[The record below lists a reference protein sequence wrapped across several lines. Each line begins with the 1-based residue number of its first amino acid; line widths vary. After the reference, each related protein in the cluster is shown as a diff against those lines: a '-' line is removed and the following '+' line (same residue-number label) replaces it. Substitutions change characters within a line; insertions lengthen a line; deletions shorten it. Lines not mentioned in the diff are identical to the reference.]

1 MKKKFLLVIS
11 ATALILSACL
21 CSLPTPSFTPTPTV
35 PSMTETPTLLPPTD
49 VNSEHGAYGL
59 GDPFYPLLGNGG
71 YDVQHYDITLN
82 VDMEQD
88 VVHGSTI
95 IEARATGN
103 LSAFDLDFSGLNIL
117 MVQVNYVNAQYSRS
131 GAELTVTPS
140 AVLNNGDQF
149 EVRVDYEGI
158 PQPVSDP
165 SLSVGEG
172 IGWLDFASGVYTIS
186 EPSGSMDWFP
196 SNNYPTDKATYTF
209 RVTVKKPYVVA
220 ANGLLTDT
228 SDNGDAT
235 TYTWE
240 EKNPMASYLAT
251 VNIAKFNERTA
262 TGPNGLPIRSY
273 FEASVSEDVIAQYDA
288 LPEMVAFYSD
298 LIGPYPFEAYG
309 VVVMP
314 ESVGVAMENQTLSV
328 FGADMSFEDAIAHEL
343 AHQWFG
349 DSVTLASWPDIWLNE
364 GFATYMQWLWMEHTQ
379 GEEIFN
385 SYVDTNYQ
393 YAQSMFPPGNP
404 APSTLFDGSVY
415 IRGALVLHALRRT
428 VGDELFFNILSTYYQ
443 RYQYSNAS
451 TEDFITVA
459 EEVSGQDLGS
469 FFDGWLYG
477 STLPSM
483 PGVP

>member
-1 MKKKFLLVIS
+1 MKKKLVLVVSIS
-11 ATALILSACL
+11 ALVLSACL
-21 CSLPTPSFTPTPTV
+21 CSVPIPFTPTPTV
-35 PSMTETPTLLPPTD
+35 PSVTETPTILPPTD
-49 VNSEHGAYGL
+49 TNLEHGAYGL

-82 VDMEQD
+82 VEMAQD
-88 VVHGSTI
+88 IIHGSAI

-117 MVQVNYVNAQYSRS
+117 VVQVNYVNAQYSRN
-131 GAELTVTPS
+131 GTELTVTP
-140 AVLNNGDQF
+140 AGMLNNGDQF
-149 EVRVDYEGI
+149 EIRVDYEGT
-158 PQPVSDP
+158 PQQVSDP
-165 SLSVGEG
+165 SLAVGEG
-172 IGWLDFASGVYTIS
+172 IGWLDFASGAYTIS

-209 RVTVKKPYVVA
+209 RVTVGKPYVVA

-228 SDNGDAT
+228 SDNGDTT

-240 EKNPMASYLAT
+240 ENHPMASYLAT

-262 TGPNGLPIRSY
+262 TGPDGLPIRNY
-273 FEASVSEDVIAQYDA
+273 FEASLSSDVIAEYDS
-288 LPEMVAFYSD
+288 LPDMIAFYSD

-328 FGADMSFEDAIAHEL
+328 FGADMSFEDAISHEL

-349 DSVTLASWPDIWLNE
+349 DSVTLSSWPDIWLNE
-364 GFATYMQWLWMEHTQ
+364 GFATFMEWLWVEHTQ
-379 GEEIFN
+379 GKDAFN
-385 SYVDTNYQ
+385 RYVDQMYQ
-393 YAQSMFPPGNP
+393 SAQGMFPPGNP

-415 IRGALVLHALRRT
+415 IRGGLVLHALRLK
-428 VGDELFFNILSTYYQ
+428 VGDETFYQILRTYYQ

-451 TEDFITVA
+451 TKDFIAVA

-469 FFDGWLYG
+469 FFNAWLYG
-477 STLPSM
+477 ETLPPM
-483 PGVP
+483 PSVP